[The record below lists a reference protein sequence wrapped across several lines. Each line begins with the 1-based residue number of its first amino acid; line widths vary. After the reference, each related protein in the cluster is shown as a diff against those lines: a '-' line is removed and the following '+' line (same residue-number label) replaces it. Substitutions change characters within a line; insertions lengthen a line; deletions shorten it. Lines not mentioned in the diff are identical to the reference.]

1 MSINAW
7 MDEDMNVIYTH
18 NEILFNLYKK
28 EILPLATPRINL
40 QDIMPIEIS
49 QTQKDKY
56 CMMSLKCG
64 T

>member
-1 MSINAW
+1 

>member
-1 MSINAW
+1 
-7 MDEDMNVIYTH
+7 MDEDMNVIYTRS
-18 NEILFNLYKK
+18 EILFNLYKK
-28 EILPLATPRINL
+28 EILPLATPWMNL

>member
-56 CMMSLKCG
+56 CMMSRKCG

>member
-1 MSINAW
+1 
-7 MDEDMNVIYTH
+7 MNVIYTH

-56 CMMSLKCG
+56 CMMSRKCG